1 MKCLVIGGSG
11 FIGSFLIKKLISE
24 KNEVVNFDLQDSNI
38 SEVNTIIGD
47 INNRED
53 LEDIKSD
60 FDIVYILAA
69 VHKDDVSDY
78 TEYYRTN
85 CNGLD
90 NIINF
95 FKRNKID
102 RIVYFSSAAVYGDTF
117 IDASEEQNL
126 TPESHYGK
134 SKVKAEK
141 KLIYLASKYK
151 KELKIIRP
159 SVVFGSGSKSNMN
172 RLINY
177 ISQNKFFIVGKG
189 NNLKSICYVENLV
202 DFTIYISKKTVS
214 NIDIFNYLDYP
225 NYSIREICDKISF
238 ISNSG
243 KVKNIPYLVAYL
255 GVFVIQSF
263 YFIISRKA
271 TINMNRIK
279 KSMSNTSL
287 SYKKLDSL
295 NFKSRYNLNDSI
307 YKTLNR

>member
-53 LEDIKSD
+53 LDSIKSD

-69 VHKDDVSDY
+69 VHKDDISDY

-85 CNGLD
+85 CNGLE
-90 NIINF
+90 NVINF
-95 FKRNKID
+95 CMNNRID
-102 RIVYFSSAAVYGDTF
+102 RIVYFSTAAVYGDTF
-117 IDASEEQNL
+117 FDAHEEAKLSPQ
-126 TPESHYGK
+126 SHYGK

-141 KLIYLASKYK
+141 KLIDLASKYK

-159 SVVFGSGSKSNMN
+159 SVVFGPGSSSNMN
-172 RLINY
+172 RLIHY
-177 ISQNKFFIVGKG
+177 VSMNKFFIVGKG
-189 NNLKSICYVENLV
+189 DNFKSICYVENLV
-202 DFTIYISKKTVS
+202 NFAIYVSKMTGK
-214 NIDIFNYLDYP
+214 NIDIFNYFDYP
-225 NYSIREICDKISF
+225 DYSIRQICDKISL
-238 ISNSG
+238 ISNSR
-243 KVKNIPYLVAYL
+243 KVKNIPYLIAYF
-255 GVFVIQSF
+255 GVSIIQSF
-263 YFIISRKA
+263 YFILNRKA
-271 TINMNRIK
+271 TINIDRIR

-287 SYKKLDSL
+287 SHKKLGSL
-295 NFKSRYNLNDSI
+295 DFKSKYNLNDSI